1 SRQQLESLRHAIEL
15 QSVVLPDAK
24 YARTLCARLIRINAG
39 DVFEDRIVG
48 IGDADETILVLER
61 PLLALL
67 VLLELV
73 EREHA
78 RAKTQTNQ
86 LMSAADSK
94 HRSFGLAN
102 KVSELV

>member
-1 SRQQLESLRHAIEL
+1 
-15 QSVVLPDAK
+15 
-24 YARTLCARLIRINAG
+24 
-39 DVFEDRIVG
+39 FEDRIVG

-102 KVSELV
+102 KVSELVEKRLLVIIKIAQGAAEHDGVRLEPRRRVRDLRHVDH